1 MKQILA
7 AVLVVGGLTAALGA
21 QEVFNVGN
29 GVSAPTV
36 VSQVKPDYTPQAQAA
51 RIQGSVLMDI
61 VVLAD
66 GAVGDVAVERSL
78 DTMFGLDEQAVKAM
92 KRVDIQAGNEGRQG
106 RRRACSRRDDVHAE
120 MTSVRLSRTLP

>member
-7 AVLVVGGLTAALGA
+7 AVLVVGGLAAVLDA

-29 GVSAPTV
+29 GVRAPTV
-36 VSQVKPDYTPQAQAA
+36 VSQVKPDYTPQAQTA
-51 RIQGSVLMDI
+51 RIQGAVLMNV

-66 GAVGDVAVERSL
+66 GAVGTVAVERSL

-92 KRVDIQAGNEGRQG
+92 KRWTFKPGTKDGKAVAVR
-106 RRRACSRRDDVHAE
+106 VHVE
-120 MTSVRLSRTLP
+120 MTFTLK

>member
-7 AVLVVGGLTAALGA
+7 AMLVVGGLATALGA

-51 RIQGSVLMDI
+51 RIQGSVLMNV

-66 GAVGDVAVERSL
+66 GAIGDVAVERSL
-78 DTMFGLDEQAVKAM
+78 DTMFGLDEQAVTAM
-92 KRVDIQAGNEGRQG
+92 KRWTFKPGTKDGKAVAVR
-106 RRRACSRRDDVHAE
+106 VHVE
-120 MTSVRLSRTLP
+120 MTFALK